1 MVRIGI
7 VGIGFMGWIHY
18 LATHGLRGA
27 QLAAVCSRDPKKL
40 SGDWRGIRGNFG
52 PPGRVVDL
60 GGVKKYDRLEAL
72 LADPDIDLID
82 VCNPTDQHAA
92 TAIAA
97 LSAGKHVLVEKAIA
111 LRPED
116 ADAMVAAAKKAAR
129 LLMVAHVLP
138 FFPEFAYAARAIRG
152 GAHGRLLGAHL
163 KRVISRPDWSADI
176 GDAAKTGGPAIDLHI
191 HDTHFIGL
199 VCGVPAKVFSTGVIE
214 GDAVAYLT
222 TQYLYGPGGPAVSC
236 SSGAVAQKGR
246 PFVHGYEIYLERAT
260 LVYESGATPLIV
272 LTADGQAEQ
281 PQLEGGGDPVTAFT
295 TEIQTAADGVASG
308 KEPDLLRGQLARD
321 ALVLC
326 HKEIESVRTGA
337 ALSVGD

>member
-18 LATHGLRGA
+18 LATKRLRGA

-40 SGDWRGIRGNFG
+40 AGDWRGIRGNFG
-52 PPGRVVDL
+52 PPGEMVDL
-60 GGVKKYDRLEAL
+60 GGVKKYDRLEAM

-82 VCNPTDQHAA
+82 VCNPTDQHPASA
-92 TAIAA
+92 TAA
-97 LSAGKHVLVEKAIA
+97 LLAGKHVLVEKAIA
-111 LRPED
+111 LKAED
-116 ADAMVAAAKKAAR
+116 ADALVALAKKSGK

-138 FFPEFAYAARAIRG
+138 FFPEFAYAAQAVRS
-152 GAHGRLLGAHL
+152 GAHGKLLGGHF

-176 GDAAKTGGPAIDLHI
+176 GDAAKTGGPAVDLHI

-199 VCGVPAKVFSTGVIE
+199 VCGVPKGVFSTGVIE
-214 GDAVAYLT
+214 GGAVAYLT

-246 PFVHGYEIYLERAT
+246 EFVHGYEIYLEKAT
-260 LVYESGATPLIV
+260 LVYESGTAPLTV
-272 LTADGQAEQ
+272 LTADGPAER
-281 PQLEGGGDPVTAFT
+281 PQLAGGGDPITAFAD
-295 TEIQTAADGVASG
+295 EIQAAVDGVASG
-308 KEPDLLRGQLARD
+308 KEPDLLSGQLARD

-337 ALSVGD
+337 AVRVG